1 MTGARRELTDRSW
14 PADSSAARAP
24 FRTSITA
31 SSRLLCDLAA
41 RSSKT
46 SKMFV
51 GRSMEA
57 IIPLASHAH
66 REPVSL

>member
-1 MTGARRELTDRSW
+1 
-14 PADSSAARAP
+14 
-24 FRTSITA
+24 
-31 SSRLLCDLAA
+31 LAA